1 MSEDDEEYESA
12 FSLDGLSEDAQ
23 EEPEIEPQALKEI
36 TATLADF
43 PVDNWNSK
51 KDAQHIV
58 DWYNDLA
65 DKRGMEAL
73 SFREFMNMTGNRHFD
88 SINDAQDF
96 LDFALMMLNSTDS
109 DRKWHHDET
118 QPGEGT
124 WAGLAIFWAFTLIW
138 CAASALAT
146 VMIGGAIVADLGTG
160 DWTPVDGIVSES
172 GVDTSS
178 SEEGGTNYCLWV
190 EYEYT
195 IENRTYGGDS
205 ISHSRDGN
213 CGSGDANADDEYPPG
228 KNITVYVNPDN
239 HEEAVLLTGLS
250 GIDFFMCCFCI
261 FPLVGIVLFVLSC
274 MATYNSFMNPE
285 KYVVGNFVPGDT
297 SDSVDTN
304 PQGGRQP
311 HPGVDLDDETVGLKM
326 SVISVLV
333 LLLINAIVVLSYV
346 AENEYAD
353 DFDVANEA
361 MEGTSEWP
369 TTTAWFSDNF
379 TFNWLDS
386 GEYFGGSII
395 IYCLNT
401 SESWECGDNES
412 GYDRIEIP
420 YRCTRTE
427 QVGPLEN
434 PCDWAM
440 QMFVSDSYWSN
451 YPENRWVVY
460 AHCEWEGEPDD
471 DNLWSC
477 YVPVYDTDDGV
488 TIQYDAWWQYCE
500 HHLNE
505 SLWYCT
511 DEFGEEIS
519 SPDNQ
524 NGTEYSPPVVQTTVN
539 YDPDDPTRIA
549 FVEMLEW
556 NEPGGVSI
564 ELIVFISIID
574 LVLIGYI
581 VTSFI
586 RYSQNQ
592 GLKSSY

>member
-1 MSEDDEEYESA
+1 MPDEDEDYESA
-12 FSLDGLSEDAQ
+12 FSLDGLTEENQ
-23 EEPEIEPQALKEI
+23 EEPESE
-36 TATLADF
+36 
-43 PVDNWNSK
+43 
-51 KDAQHIV
+51 
-58 DWYNDLA
+58 
-65 DKRGMEAL
+65 
-73 SFREFMNMTGNRHFD
+73 
-88 SINDAQDF
+88 
-96 LDFALMMLNSTDS
+96 S
-109 DRKWHHDET
+109 DRELRDSESDYT
-118 QPGEGT
+118 PGEGT
-124 WAGLAIFWAFTLIW
+124 WAGLAIFWFFTLVW
-138 CAASALAT
+138 CAASGFAT

-160 DWTPVDGIVSES
+160 DWTPVDGIITDS
-172 GVDTSS
+172 GVDESYDQNDEGSTS
-178 SEEGGTNYCLWV
+178 YCLWV

-195 IENRTYGGDS
+195 IENRTYDGDLVS
-205 ISHSRDGN
+205 YSKDGN
-213 CGSGDANADDEYPPG
+213 CGSGDANADDEFPPG
-228 KNITVYVNPDN
+228 KNVTVYVNPEN

-297 SDSVDTN
+297 SDSVDAN

-346 AENEYAD
+346 AEDEYAD

-369 TTTAWFSDNF
+369 TTTAWFSENF
-379 TFNWLDS
+379 TFWWSDET
-386 GEYFGGSII
+386 GEDFLSGSII
-395 IYCLNT
+395 IYCSNT
-401 SESWECGDNES
+401 SQSWECGDNES

-420 YRCTRTE
+420 YRCTATE

-440 QMFVSDSYWSN
+440 QMFVRDSYWSN
-451 YPENRWVVY
+451 YPENQWVVY
-460 AHCEWEGEPDD
+460 EHCEWEGEPDD

-477 YVPVYDTDDGV
+477 YYIDILAGHTSEYDT
-488 TIQYDAWWQYCE
+488 WWQYCE
-500 HHLNE
+500 HDLNE

-524 NGTEYSPPVVQTTVN
+524 YGTLYQPQEIETTVN

-564 ELIVFISIID
+564 ELIVFISIVD

-592 GLKSSY
+592 GLKSSD